1 MAGLTAEE
9 LRAEIE
15 AAKQQ
20 AAAEDVRARQIDIE
34 VDEATE
40 RQRLRRELEQ
50 ARATLSTKQTRNRFW
65 SAFRDD
71 VDKDRAGKHLADP
84 GKAQPHTAKPQLLS
98 ASSIEQCTSFG
109 HAVARGE
116 YVWKLQQVSW
126 LPSMLRQEELLTA
139 QSEIFWV
146 DTFPFQFVYNPN
158 GGDLDSTFDPH
169 DRSAQGSVAIM
180 ADPGEAVLLRY
191 RIYVKARSG
200 SFVQWG
206 ETCDEVL
213 DGDVTA
219 CGPDVSWHDQGH
231 PSATGLFGLTF
242 KQLLQS
248 EWVEDDTLTL
258 KFVLE
263 VRPEGCYE
271 SKVLSQTVEVPEAT
285 MNRDTKAL
293 LEKGTCS
300 DVRFIVQGE
309 DVHAHSQ
316 VLCARSEVLEK
327 QLTGGMQETASKVIV
342 VEDCDVAIFKAFLQF
357 LYTDRLPTIDELA
370 AQAPSDQRGDGNVQ
384 LLQMQALLAVSH
396 KYQATR
402 LQRWCEAQLCE
413 RLSSAEVCGILGQ
426 AHLFQAKQLE
436 KACLAYIK
444 RHLTEVLKLPA
455 YAEMVAKWPEIGM
468 KLSLFSAGVPEAEA
482 AAVVEASSTVE
493 TCHKRRR
500 LQSCAQ
506 EQDLRSA
513 PCNDVQEQS
522 QMNALLLLLF
532 AGPCIA
538 VRQQLDGGDGET
550 DQITIRKVRDILEG
564 EEYFLPEKPHREREG
579 QNLMQKEEQQ
589 VEVEGC
595 PRSSTEWQLTGKT
608 LGQGAMGKVV
618 EVSASGR
625 RGSFALKIPL
635 DWDAEEDAKLEVAV
649 MKASALKRCDHVMT
663 LTEASPCVKGQG
675 VNRMAYVAPEMAGDL
690 DKWLRQSSA
699 RRKNRCGQSVVE
711 QLVSGMKCL
720 HSAGYIHGD
729 FKPDNV
735 FYKELDSSGCPSGVV
750 LADFGLSHRIG
761 STMSQYSSR
770 YYPGSHH
777 LPGSIFSGASD
788 TLHIATGRR
797 GQVEVREDIDRCSLK
812 WVASNFFGIQVNYPL
827 TRGTCGPMGPR
838 R

>member
-1 MAGLTAEE
+1 M
-9 LRAEIE
+9 
-15 AAKQQ
+15 
-20 AAAEDVRARQIDIE
+20 
-34 VDEATE
+34 
-40 RQRLRRELEQ
+40 
-50 ARATLSTKQTRNRFW
+50 
-65 SAFRDD
+65 
-71 VDKDRAGKHLADP
+71 
-84 GKAQPHTAKPQLLS
+84 
-98 ASSIEQCTSFG
+98 
-109 HAVARGE
+109 
-116 YVWKLQQVSW
+116 
-126 LPSMLRQEELLTA
+126 
-139 QSEIFWV
+139 
-146 DTFPFQFVYNPN
+146 
-158 GGDLDSTFDPH
+158 
-169 DRSAQGSVAIM
+169 
-180 ADPGEAVLLRY
+180 
-191 RIYVKARSG
+191 
-200 SFVQWG
+200 QWG

-500 LQSCAQ
+500 LQS
-506 EQDLRSA
+506 
-513 PCNDVQEQS
+513 
-522 QMNALLLLLF
+522 
-532 AGPCIA
+532 
-538 VRQQLDGGDGET
+538 
-550 DQITIRKVRDILEG
+550 
-564 EEYFLPEKPHREREG
+564 
-579 QNLMQKEEQQ
+579 
-589 VEVEGC
+589 
-595 PRSSTEWQLTGKT
+595 
-608 LGQGAMGKVV
+608 
-618 EVSASGR
+618 
-625 RGSFALKIPL
+625 
-635 DWDAEEDAKLEVAV
+635 
-649 MKASALKRCDHVMT
+649 
-663 LTEASPCVKGQG
+663 
-675 VNRMAYVAPEMAGDL
+675 
-690 DKWLRQSSA
+690 
-699 RRKNRCGQSVVE
+699 
-711 QLVSGMKCL
+711 
-720 HSAGYIHGD
+720 
-729 FKPDNV
+729 
-735 FYKELDSSGCPSGVV
+735 
-750 LADFGLSHRIG
+750 
-761 STMSQYSSR
+761 
-770 YYPGSHH
+770 
-777 LPGSIFSGASD
+777 
-788 TLHIATGRR
+788 
-797 GQVEVREDIDRCSLK
+797 
-812 WVASNFFGIQVNYPL
+812 
-827 TRGTCGPMGPR
+827 
-838 R
+838 